1 MQLDNQTLEDLSI
14 FHREEE
20 HSVFHKINFT
30 KTDGGRDLLRYF
42 LSNPFDD
49 LPSILNTQQ
58 TIHYISLKI
67 ERWPVHITNGTI
79 MMIERFFETSLSD
92 IPNGSNFLQNQAYKT
107 FLSSDYG
114 IIRFSV
120 THFVDFTRGM
130 QQLIELLDE
139 DQMEACIRY
148 SKLEGFAVKPTL
160 FFEFH
165 GSPTGVEEQA
175 RTVQE
180 IAAENDVLVVS
191 DAGMPTV
198 SDPGFQLVRAAV
210 EAGVEVTIIPG
221 PSAVL
226 SALAVSGLPTD
237 RFTFEGFLPRKGGD
251 RRKAFAALAT
261 ETRTMVFFESPHR
274 ILESL
279 EDAASQLGAD
289 RRATVSRELTKK
301 FEHTERGT
309 LAHLIEWA
317 KTEPKG
323 EMVLVI
329 AGGEQRTV
337 EAGSLV
343 DQVIALAALG
353 TGLKQAVAEI
363 AAANGVSKSE
373 LYSLTLEART
383 RDAR

>member
-1 MQLDNQTLEDLSI
+1 M
-14 FHREEE
+14 
-20 HSVFHKINFT
+20 
-30 KTDGGRDLLRYF
+30 
-42 LSNPFDD
+42 
-49 LPSILNTQQ
+49 
-58 TIHYISLKI
+58 
-67 ERWPVHITNGTI
+67 
-79 MMIERFFETSLSD
+79 
-92 IPNGSNFLQNQAYKT
+92 
-107 FLSSDYG
+107 
-114 IIRFSV
+114 
-120 THFVDFTRGM
+120 
-130 QQLIELLDE
+130 
-139 DQMEACIRY
+139 
-148 SKLEGFAVKPTL
+148 
-160 FFEFH
+160 
-165 GSPTGVEEQA
+165 
-175 RTVQE
+175 
-180 IAAENDVLVVS
+180 
-191 DAGMPTV
+191 
-198 SDPGFQLVRAAV
+198 
-210 EAGVEVTIIPG
+210 
-221 PSAVL
+221 L

-251 RRKAFAALAT
+251 RRKAFAALAA

-329 AGGEQRTV
+329 AGGQERTV

-343 DQVIALAALG
+343 EQVVALAASG

-363 AAANGVSKSE
+363 ASANGVSKSE